1 MYASRLTRAWDAT
14 KALSMAIVVHILA
27 AALIVLGT
35 SDWTPFRPP
44 SLEGLTIEAVIVDTQ
59 AMRSVQQEAELAALR
74 KLAEERRQ
82 RQLDE
87 QRERERLEDEDAE
100 KQRQKDL
107 QAQKRREDMR
117 LQQMRQQQQR
127 NREEKIKQQED
138 ELTQIRQQREAAEQ
152 QRIREEERLKQLEAM
167 REHDAAAKRQAEA
180 QAAMQDQMEQEA
192 REFRAGQMA
201 THAQEYQ
208 IAIQQQVTSNWLR
221 PPTTPEGLRCTL
233 RIVQIPGGEVI
244 SANIAGS
251 CNGDEATRRSLIA
264 AVERVGTLPYRGFE
278 EVFQREIDFIFIY
291 NGDQQ

>member
-1 MYASRLTRAWDAT
+1 
-14 KALSMAIVVHILA
+14 MAIVVHILA

-35 SDWTPFRPP
+35 SDWTPFRPQ

-59 AMRSVQQEAELAALR
+59 AMRSAREEAELAALR

-87 QRERERLEDEDAE
+87 QRERERLEAEDAE

-107 QAQKRREDMR
+107 QAQKRREDLR

-127 NREEKIKQQED
+127 DREEKIKQQED
-138 ELTQIRQQREAAEQ
+138 ELTQIRRQREAAEQ

-167 REHDAAAKRQAEA
+167 REHDAAAKRQAAA
-180 QAAMQDQMEQEA
+180 QADLQEQLDREA

-208 IAIQQQVTSNWLR
+208 IAIQQQVTNNWLR
-221 PPTTPEGLRCTL
+221 PPTAREGLRCTL

-244 SANIAGS
+244 STNIAGS

-278 EVFQREIDFIFIY
+278 EVFEREIDFKFIY
-291 NGDQQ
+291 DGDQQ

>member
-14 KALSMAIVVHILA
+14 KALSMAIGVHVLA

-59 AMRSVQQEAELAALR
+59 AMRSAREEAELAALR
-74 KLAEERRQ
+74 KLQEERRQ

-87 QRERERLEDEDAE
+87 QRERERLEAEDAE
-100 KQRQKDL
+100 KQRQRDL
-107 QAQKRREDMR
+107 QAQKRREDLR
-117 LQQMRQQQQR
+117 LQQLRQQQQR
-127 NREEKIKQQED
+127 DREEKIKQQED
-138 ELTQIRQQREAAEQ
+138 ELTRIRQQREAAEL
-152 QRIREEERLKQLEAM
+152 QRKREEERLKQLEAM

-180 QAAMQDQMEQEA
+180 QAAMQEQMEREA
-192 REFRAGQMA
+192 REFRAGQLA

-221 PPTTPEGLRCTL
+221 PPTAREGLRCTL

-251 CNGDEATRRSLIA
+251 CNGDEATRRSLVA

-278 EVFQREIDFIFIY
+278 EVFEREIDFIFIY
-291 NGDQQ
+291 DGDQQ